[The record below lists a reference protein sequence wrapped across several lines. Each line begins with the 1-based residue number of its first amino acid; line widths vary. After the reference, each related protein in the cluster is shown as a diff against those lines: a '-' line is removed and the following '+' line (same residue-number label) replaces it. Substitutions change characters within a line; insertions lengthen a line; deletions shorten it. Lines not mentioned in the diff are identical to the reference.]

1 MNFSQNPSSAS
12 YYSEPHIQF
21 LSQLLVEIA
30 RGELLIPR
38 FQRPFVW
45 RPQQQLDLLNS
56 IRQGI
61 PIGAIMVWRTAV
73 SQISCYDTLGPFA
86 LQRRDINGTRD
97 YLLDG
102 VQRLS
107 TLFGALNSPSN
118 SANDYKEEYEDED
131 AGEPPEKVV
140 FDLQRQEFCFLK
152 REESP
157 LPSQLP
163 LNILLDSVALL
174 RFQRSLNHNV
184 LHEVDA
190 MIAESDRLAAAFRQY
205 KIPIIPIATD
215 DLGLATLTFQRVNS
229 QGQKMSDYHMLHALT
244 WSRTF
249 DLIQRVRELRS
260 QFLNPHGWD
269 ELDDDPILK
278 VIKLRLG
285 LDIYKA
291 DIDELSNRVV
301 AHPTVLE
308 SAFKSLS
315 KAADFLRRELHIPT
329 PELVPYQLQIVLLAS
344 ILHDFEAQAK
354 YQHELIVDWFWFTT
368 YAEAFSSISDDKLRV
383 AIEDLRQSILESK
396 VVWRNK
402 HEFTKLKPLVRF
414 DFRAARTKSFIL
426 HLARERAK
434 VDSQEEVMRLL
445 EDFGRRAVQQLY
457 SGNSLLSH
465 DRALL
470 GSFGNRV
477 LCSPQELNVLR
488 LRQASGQTML
498 GSAFGLSTVN
508 GIGAEPRDV
517 IHDRE
522 KSLFGTESDFAQ
534 STAGR
539 FWLNSQHQGRFAI

>member
-1 MNFSQNPSSAS
+1 MNFGQNPSSAS

-73 SQISCYDTLGPFA
+73 SQISCYDTLGPFS
-86 LQRRDINGTRD
+86 LQRRDIIGTRD

-107 TLFGALNSPSN
+107 TLFGALNSPSD
-118 SANDYKEEYEDED
+118 SAGDYKEEFDDEYV
-131 AGEPPEKVV
+131 GEPPEKVV
-140 FDLQRQEFCFLK
+140 FDLQRREFCFLK
-152 REESP
+152 SEESL
-157 LPSQLP
+157 LPFQLP
-163 LNILLDSVALL
+163 LSILLDSVALL
-174 RFQRSLNHNV
+174 RFQRSLSHSV
-184 LHEVDA
+184 LHEADA
-190 MIAESDRLAAAFRQY
+190 MISESDKLAAAFRQY

-244 WSRTF
+244 WSPTF
-249 DLIQRVRELRS
+249 DLLQRVRELRS
-260 QFLNPHGWD
+260 EFLSPHGWD

-278 VIKLRLG
+278 VVKLRLG

-291 DIDELSNRVV
+291 DIDELSNRLV
-301 AHPTVLE
+301 AHPTALE
-308 SAFKSLS
+308 SAFRSLS
-315 KAADFLRRELHIPT
+315 KAADFLRCELHIPT
-329 PELVPYQLQIVLLAS
+329 PELVPYQLQIVLLANV
-344 ILHDFEAQAK
+344 LYDFDAQTK
-354 YQHELIVDWFWFTT
+354 HQHELLISWFWFTT
-368 YAEAFSSISDDKLRV
+368 YAEAFSSISDDKLRL
-383 AIEDLRQSILESK
+383 AIDDLRQSILESK
-396 VVWRNK
+396 TIWRNK

-434 VDSQEEVMRLL
+434 IDSQAEVTRLL
-445 EDFGRRAVQQLY
+445 EEFGRRAVQQLY
-457 SGNSLLSH
+457 SGNSLVPL

-470 GSFGNRV
+470 GSSGNRV
-477 LCSPQELNVLR
+477 LCSPQELNSLR
-488 LRQASGQTML
+488 LCQNSGQAPQP
-498 GSAFGLSTVN
+498 SAFGMSMMNAL
-508 GIGAEPRDV
+508 GAEPREV
-517 IHDRE
+517 IQGRE
-522 KSLFGTESDFAQ
+522 KYLFETESDFAE
-534 STAGR
+534 STAGQ
-539 FWLNSQHQGRFAI
+539 FWANSQRKGRFGI

>member
-1 MNFSQNPSSAS
+1 MNFSQNPSSTS

-21 LSQLLVEIA
+21 LSQLLAEIA

-86 LQRRDINGTRD
+86 LQRRDISGTKD

-118 SANDYKEEYEDED
+118 SAHDYKEEFEDED
-131 AGEPPEKVV
+131 SGEPPERVV
-140 FDLQRQEFCFLK
+140 FDLQWHEFYFLK
-152 REESP
+152 SEEIP
-157 LPSQLP
+157 QPSQLP
-163 LNILLDSVALL
+163 LSILLDSVALL
-174 RFQRSLNHNV
+174 RFQRSLS
-184 LHEVDA
+184 HEFFEEADT

-244 WSRTF
+244 WSPNF

-260 QFLNPHGWD
+260 EFLSPHGWD

-291 DIDELSNRVV
+291 DIDELSHRLV
-301 AHPTVLE
+301 AEPTVLE

-344 ILHDFEAQAK
+344 ILYDFEKQTK
-354 YQHELIVDWFWFTT
+354 HQHELLVDWFWFTT

-383 AIEDLRQSILESK
+383 VIEDLRGSILESK
-396 VVWRNK
+396 TIWRNR
-402 HEFTKLKPLVRF
+402 HEFTTLKPLVRF

-434 VDSQEEVMRLL
+434 VDSQEEVTRLL
-445 EDFGRRAVQQLY
+445 EEFGRRSVQQLY
-457 SGNSLLSH
+457 SGNSY
-465 DRALL
+465 DRTLL
-470 GSFGNRV
+470 GSVGNRV
-477 LCSPQELNVLR
+477 LCSPQELNALR
-488 LRQASGQTML
+488 LCQASGQAPL
-498 GSAFGLSTVN
+498 SSAFGLPIASA
-508 GIGAEPRDV
+508 IGADPSVV
-517 IHDRE
+517 ILERE
-522 KSLFGTESDFAQ
+522 KFLFNTESDFAE
-534 STAGR
+534 STARR
-539 FWLNSQHQGRFAI
+539 FWMSAQNQARLLV

>member
-1 MNFSQNPSSAS
+1 MNFSRNPSSAS

-61 PIGAIMVWRTAV
+61 PIGAIMVWRTAA

-86 LQRRDINGTRD
+86 IQRRDITGTRD

-107 TLFGALNSPSN
+107 TLFGALNSPSIT
-118 SANDYKEEYEDED
+118 ANDYREEFEDED

-140 FDLQRQEFCFLK
+140 FDLQLQEFCFLK
-152 REESP
+152 RDEYP

-163 LNILLDSVALL
+163 LSILLDSVALL
-174 RFQRSLNHNV
+174 RFQRSLSHNV

-244 WSRTF
+244 WSPKF

-260 QFLNPHGWD
+260 EFLSTHGWD

-278 VIKLRLG
+278 VVKLRLG

-291 DIDELSNRVV
+291 DIDELSHRLV
-301 AHPTVLE
+301 AQPTVLE
-308 SAFKSLS
+308 SAFKSIS
-315 KAADFLRRELHIPT
+315 KAADFLRRELNIPT

-344 ILHDFEAQAK
+344 VLHDFEAQVK
-354 YQHELIVDWFWFTT
+354 HQNELLVGWFWFTT

-383 AIEDLRQSILESK
+383 VIEDLRVSVLESK
-396 VVWRNK
+396 ITWRNK
-402 HEFTKLKPLVRF
+402 HEFTKLKPLMRF

-426 HLARERAK
+426 HLARERAR
-434 VDSQEEVMRLL
+434 VDSQEEVTRLL
-445 EDFGRRAVQQLY
+445 EEFGRRAVQQLY
-457 SGNSLLSH
+457 SGNSLGPH
-465 DRALL
+465 DRTLL

-477 LCSPQELNVLR
+477 LCSPQELNALR
-488 LRQASGQTML
+488 FRQASGQPSL
-498 GSAFGLSTVN
+498 GSAFGLSTLNV
-508 GIGAEPRDV
+508 IGADPRDV

-522 KSLFGTESDFAQ
+522 QALFKTESDFAQ
-534 STAGR
+534 STAGQ
-539 FWLNSQHQGRFAI
+539 FWINSQRQGMF

>member
-1 MNFSQNPSSAS
+1 MNFNQNPSSAS

-21 LSQLLVEIA
+21 LSQLLAEIA

-73 SQISCYDTLGPFA
+73 SQISCYDTLGPYA
-86 LQRRDINGTRD
+86 LQRRDITGTRD

-118 SANDYKEEYEDED
+118 PANDYKEEFEDDD
-131 AGEPPEKVV
+131 AGEPPEKVAY
-140 FDLQRQEFCFLK
+140 DLQRQEFCFLK
-152 REESP
+152 SEESP

-174 RFQRSLNHNV
+174 RFQRSLSNDI

-190 MIAESDRLAAAFRQY
+190 MIAESDKLAAAFRQY

-244 WSRTF
+244 WSPTF
-249 DLIQRVRELRS
+249 DLMQRVRELRNE
-260 QFLNPHGWD
+260 FLSPHGWD

-278 VIKLRLG
+278 VVKLRLG

-291 DIDELSNRVV
+291 DIDELSQGLV

-308 SAFKSLS
+308 SAFISLS
-315 KAADFLRRELHIPT
+315 KAADFLRRELNIPT

-344 ILHDFEAQAK
+344 ILHDFEDQAK
-354 YQHELIVDWFWFTT
+354 HQHELLVGWFWFTT

-383 AIEDLRQSILESK
+383 VIEDLRQSILESK
-396 VVWRNK
+396 TIWRNK
-402 HEFTKLKPLVRF
+402 HQFTKLKPLVRF

-434 VDSQEEVMRLL
+434 VDSQEEVTRLL

-465 DRALL
+465 DRTLL

-477 LCSPQELNVLR
+477 LCSPQELNALR
-488 LRQASGQTML
+488 FNQAFAQAML
-498 GSAFGLSTVN
+498 SSAFWLSTGSV
-508 GIGAEPRDV
+508 IGSEPRSI
-517 IHDRE
+517 IHQRE
-522 KSLFGTESDFAQ
+522 EILFETELDFAQ

-539 FWLNSQHQGRFAI
+539 FWENSQRQGRLA

>member
-1 MNFSQNPSSAS
+1 MNFSQNPTSAS

-73 SQISCYDTLGPFA
+73 SQISCYDSLGPFT
-86 LQRRDINGTRD
+86 LQRRDIIGTRD

-118 SANDYKEEYEDED
+118 SANDYREEFDDED

-140 FDLQRQEFCFLK
+140 FDLQRQEFHFLK
-152 REESP
+152 SEESP
-157 LPSQLP
+157 LPFQLP
-163 LNILLDSVALL
+163 LSILLDSVALL
-174 RFQRSLNHNV
+174 RFQRSLSHSV
-184 LHEVDA
+184 VHEADA

-215 DLGLATLTFQRVNS
+215 DLSLATLTFQRVNS

-244 WSRTF
+244 WSPTF

-260 QFLNPHGWD
+260 EFLSPHGWD

-278 VIKLRLG
+278 VVKLRLG

-291 DIDELSNRVV
+291 DIDELSHRLV
-301 AHPTVLE
+301 AQPTVLE
-308 SAFKSLS
+308 SAFISLS
-315 KAADFLRRELHIPT
+315 KAAHFLRRELHIPT

-354 YQHELIVDWFWFTT
+354 HQNKHLVDWFWFTT
-368 YAEAFSSISDDKLRV
+368 YAEAFSSITDDKLRM

-396 VVWRNK
+396 TIWRNK

-434 VDSQEEVMRLL
+434 VDSQEEVTRLL
-445 EDFGRRAVQQLY
+445 EEFGRRAVQQLY
-457 SGNSLLSH
+457 SGNSLVSY
-465 DRALL
+465 DRPLL

-477 LCSPQELNVLR
+477 LCSPQELNSLR
-488 LRQASGQTML
+488 LCQASGQAPLTSAL
-498 GSAFGLSTVN
+498 GVSTVKV
-508 GIGAEPRDV
+508 IGAKPRDV

-522 KSLFGTESDFAQ
+522 KYLFETESDFAE

-539 FWLNSQHQGRFAI
+539 FWTNSQIQSRS